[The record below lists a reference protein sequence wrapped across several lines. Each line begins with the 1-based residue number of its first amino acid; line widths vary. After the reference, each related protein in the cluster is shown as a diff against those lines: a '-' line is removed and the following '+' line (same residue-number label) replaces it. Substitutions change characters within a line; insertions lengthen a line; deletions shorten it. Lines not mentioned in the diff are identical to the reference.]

1 MISCPTSRLGRLF
14 PRQASLRFTAF
25 DAVELGSVKP
35 LSLSL
40 QGSSFEQEV
49 V

>member
-25 DAVELGSVKP
+25 DAVEPGGVRP
-35 LSLSL
+35 LSFSL
-40 QGSSFEQEV
+40 QGGFFEQEV